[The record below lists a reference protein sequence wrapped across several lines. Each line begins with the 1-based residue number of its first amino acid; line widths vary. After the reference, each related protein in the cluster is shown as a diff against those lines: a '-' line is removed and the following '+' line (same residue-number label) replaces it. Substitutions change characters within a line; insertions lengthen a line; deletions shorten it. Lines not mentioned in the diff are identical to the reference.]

1 MSMNDA
7 TTRVDA
13 KALFALCTQVLLA
26 HKVPSADAAL
36 VADTLV
42 KAELWGHPSHGVLR
56 LSWYAA
62 RIRSGA
68 MRAVTKP
75 SFGVD
80 AGAVTVIDG
89 ADGIGQVLAALA
101 VDRAVERAQQHGVG
115 VVGVRN
121 SNHFGTAM
129 YYTRLAAERG
139 CICFLS
145 TNASPAMAPWGG
157 RQKAVG
163 TNPWSIGAP
172 LRDQAPMV
180 LDVANTAVARGK
192 IYHARQAGAAI
203 PDNWA
208 MTASGERTTDPL
220 EAISGILL
228 PMAGHKGY
236 GIALMMDVLSGVLT
250 GSEFGAAV
258 VGPYDPQ
265 QRSGCGHLTIAL
277 DIKAF
282 QPLDEYFDRMD
293 RLVAQLRSAPLAAG
307 HDAIFYP
314 GEPEAR
320 SERKRLA
327 DGIELPRDTA
337 QELRELASASSVDA
351 AVLDG

>member
-1 MSMNDA
+1 MNEA

-13 KALFALCTQVLLA
+13 KALSAFCTQVLLA
-26 HKVPSADAAL
+26 HGVPPGDATL

-68 MRAVTKP
+68 MRALTTPKIA
-75 SFGVD
+75 VD

-89 ADGIGQVLAALA
+89 GDGIGQVLAAMA

-115 VVGVRN
+115 VVAVRN

-129 YYTRLAAERG
+129 YYTRMAAERD

-172 LRDQAPMV
+172 VRGQAPMV
-180 LDVANTAVARGK
+180 LDIANTAVARGK
-192 IYHARQAGAAI
+192 IYHARQVGTVI

-220 EAISGILL
+220 EGISGILL

-265 QRSGCGHLTIAL
+265 KRSGCGHLTVAL
-277 DIKAF
+277 DVKVF

-293 RLVAQLRSAPLAAG
+293 RLVAQLRSVPLASG

-320 SERKRLA
+320 SEHRRLA

-337 QELRELASASSVDA
+337 QELRELATASKVDA
-351 AVLDG
+351 ALLDR